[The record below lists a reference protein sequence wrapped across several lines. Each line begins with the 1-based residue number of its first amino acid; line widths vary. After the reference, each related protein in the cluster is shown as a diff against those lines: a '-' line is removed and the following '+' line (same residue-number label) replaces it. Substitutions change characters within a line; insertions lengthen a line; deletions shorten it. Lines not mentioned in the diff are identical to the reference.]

1 MRRTP
6 GKTIATFR
14 KREDGSSTLESVLWM
29 PIFIVFLVLA
39 ADASF
44 VFFGQNRA
52 YRIVQ
57 DANRSMSVGRLKD
70 EVEVADRVKA
80 ELAGIAPNAEVTTFL
95 DTLEG
100 TITSVAR
107 IPASDLTATQLFT
120 AFADLELT
128 VGARH
133 FVEY

>member
-6 GKTIATFR
+6 RKTIATFR

>member
-1 MRRTP
+1 MKRT
-6 GKTIATFR
+6 AERFLSTFR
-14 KREDGSSTLESVLWM
+14 RREDGSATVESVLWM
-29 PIFIVFLVLA
+29 PVFIAFLILA

-57 DANRSMSVGRLKD
+57 DTNRSLSVGRLKD
-70 EVEVADRVKA
+70 ENEVVDRIRS
-80 ELAGIAPNAEVTTFL
+80 ELAGIAPNAEVSAII
-95 DTLEG
+95 DDVEG

-107 IPASDLTATQLFT
+107 IPASDLTATQFFT
-120 AFADLELT
+120 AFTDVKLT